1 MILSYDSND
10 MFEISFKFLLD
21 ENNTKLKTKNDIITE
36 KKLIKEGNGK
46 LKEQLKM
53 HIEKDKDYTKFIMKK
68 NKVSINLYKYKPDIN
83 SLNNTEYKKEIIE
96 IERQLRNVKNI
107 DEIEKIEK
115 KVQELIKKTENE
127 IKKKKDEDFNK
138 RRKEIE
144 DELKNI
150 KKG

>member
-1 MILSYDSND
+1 MKLLYSSND
-10 MFEISFKFLLD
+10 MFEIVFKYLLD
-21 ENNTKLKTKNDIITE
+21 ENNTKLKTKNDFITE

-53 HIEKDKDYTKFIMKK
+53 HIEKDKHYTNFIMKK

-138 RRKEIE
+138 RKKEIE
-144 DELKNI
+144 NFKIQLK
-150 KKG
+150 